1 MGASVRVLIAED
13 EDMFAEL
20 IEVLVARDGIEVVG
34 RARNGREAVELAG
47 RLQPDVVVMDIGMP
61 LLDGLEATRRVG
73 KRDPRVRV
81 VIFTSSQDERDMD
94 RAREVGAVAYV
105 QKAHIDAV
113 LLSAIRRAATQQRP
127 APSVEREVRALEAAP
142 AFP

>member
-1 MGASVRVLIAED
+1 L
-13 EDMFAEL
+13 L
-20 IEVLVARDGIEVVG
+20 CL
-34 RARNGREAVELAG
+34 GRERAAVSATTVLPARAAVVDEL
-47 RLQPDVVVMDIGMP
+47 
-61 LLDGLEATRRVG
+61 
-73 KRDPRVRV
+73 PR
-81 VIFTSSQDERDMD
+81 Q
-94 RAREVGAVAYV
+94 VAYV